1 MVIIAKKNKIKE
13 QEKIAN
19 LFLENLELPLLGGLL
34 GGQLAEPSPLL
45 PLQAVQALSC
55 TQSLDNF
62 VDLEM
67 ISFMVQNELWV
78 SKKQACQKST

>member
-45 PLQAVQALSC
+45 PLQAVQALPRA
-55 TQSLDNF
+55 QFLNNF
-62 VDLEM
+62 VYLEM
-67 ISFMVQNELWV
+67 I
-78 SKKQACQKST
+78 

>member
-1 MVIIAKKNKIKE
+1 M
-13 QEKIAN
+13 AN

-55 TQSLDNF
+55 TQSLENF

-67 ISFMVQNELWV
+67 I
-78 SKKQACQKST
+78 